1 MSLRLLAALPDSPNC
16 EAGRVATKAIEILP
30 EPVDRL
36 QLVPETYIGGEASQV
51 EVAQGSLARVHCDED
66 QVFVHKNVRIDVGRR
81 KEKEDRQGEDV
92 LWNPEVEDEAILLAA
107 YSLTRHLVKDK
118 DKDMDK
124 DLDKVK
130 DKDKDMD
137 KDKDKSQ
144 QSPEDTQRQPSLRGI
159 LSTLGGAQDV
169 GT

>member
-1 MSLRLLAALPDSPNC
+1 MSLRLLATLPDSPNRK
-16 EAGRVATKAIEILP
+16 AGRVATKAIEILP

-66 QVFVHKNVRIDVGRR
+66 QVFVHKDVRIDVGRR
-81 KEKEDRQGEDV
+81 EEKEDGQGEVV

-124 DLDKVK
+124 D
-130 DKDKDMD
+130 MD
-137 KDKDKSQ
+137 KDKDRSQ

>member
-1 MSLRLLAALPDSPNC
+1 MSLRLLATLPDSPNRK
-16 EAGRVATKAIEILP
+16 AGRVATKAIEILP

-66 QVFVHKNVRIDVGRR
+66 QVFVHKDVRIDVGRR
-81 KEKEDRQGEDV
+81 EEKEDRQGEVV

-124 DLDKVK
+124 DLDK
-130 DKDKDMD
+130 DKDR
-137 KDKDKSQ
+137 SQ

>member
-1 MSLRLLAALPDSPNC
+1 MSLRLLATLPDSPNRK
-16 EAGRVATKAIEILP
+16 AGRVATKAIEILP
-30 EPVDRL
+30 EPVNRL

-66 QVFVHKNVRIDVGRR
+66 QVFVHKDVRIDVGRR
-81 KEKEDRQGEDV
+81 EEKEDGQGEVV

-118 DKDMDK
+118 DKEK
-124 DLDKVK
+124 DLDK
-130 DKDKDMD
+130 DKDR
-137 KDKDKSQ
+137 SQ

>member
-1 MSLRLLAALPDSPNC
+1 MLREQVSLRLLATLPDSPNR
-16 EAGRVATKAIEILP
+16 EAGRVATKAIEIFP

-66 QVFVHKNVRIDVGRR
+66 QVFVHKDVRIDVGRR
-81 KEKEDRQGEDV
+81 EEKEDRQGEVV
-92 LWNPEVEDEAILLAA
+92 LRNPEVEDEAILLAA
-107 YSLTRHLVKDK
+107 DSLTRHLVKDK
-118 DKDMDK
+118 DKDMDN
-124 DLDKVK
+124 
-130 DKDKDMD
+130 
-137 KDKDKSQ
+137 DKDKSQ

>member
-1 MSLRLLAALPDSPNC
+1 MSLRLLATLPDSPNR

-66 QVFVHKNVRIDVGRR
+66 QVFVHKDVRIDVGRR
-81 KEKEDRQGEDV
+81 EEKEDRQGEDV

-124 DLDKVK
+124 DLDK
-130 DKDKDMD
+130 DKDR
-137 KDKDKSQ
+137 SQ

>member
-1 MSLRLLAALPDSPNC
+1 MSLRLLATLPDSPNR

-66 QVFVHKNVRIDVGRR
+66 QVFVHKDVRIDVGRR
-81 KEKEDRQGEDV
+81 EEKEDGQGEVV

-107 YSLTRHLVKDK
+107 DSLTRHLVKDK
-118 DKDMDK
+118 DKDK
-124 DLDKVK
+124 DL
-130 DKDKDMD
+130 D

>member
-1 MSLRLLAALPDSPNC
+1 MSLRLLATLPDSPNR

-66 QVFVHKNVRIDVGRR
+66 QVFVHKDVRIDVGRR
-81 KEKEDRQGEDV
+81 EEKEDRQGEVV

-124 DLDKVK
+124 DLDK
-130 DKDKDMD
+130 DKDR
-137 KDKDKSQ
+137 SQ

>member
-1 MSLRLLAALPDSPNC
+1 MSLRLLATLPDSPNR
-16 EAGRVATKAIEILP
+16 EAGRVATKAIEIFP

-36 QLVPETYIGGEASQV
+36 QLIPETYISGEASQV

-66 QVFVHKNVRIDVGRR
+66 QVFVHKDVRIDVRR
-81 KEKEDRQGEDV
+81 REEKEDRQGEVV
-92 LWNPEVEDEAILLAA
+92 LRNPEVEDEAILLAA
-107 YSLTRHLVKDK
+107 DSLTRHLVKDK
-118 DKDMDK
+118 DKDMD
-124 DLDKVK
+124 
-130 DKDKDMD
+130 MD
-137 KDKDKSQ
+137 KDKDRSQ